1 MGMRKIEAIIRPE
14 KMADVISALRGLG
27 CPGMTL
33 TEVKGHGKQQGLK
46 QQWRGR
52 EYKIDF
58 LPKIKIEIVIEE
70 DSQMLEKILQA
81 IAESA
86 RTGEAGD
93 GKVFIWPIED
103 VMRIRT
109 QERGGEAI

>member
-1 MGMRKIEAIIRPE
+1 MSIRKIEAIIRPE
-14 KMADVISALRGLG
+14 KLTEVTGALKKLG
-27 CPGMTL
+27 YPGMTI
-33 TEVKGHGKQQGLK
+33 TEVRGHGKQQGLT

-52 EYKIDF
+52 EYTVEF
-58 LPKIKIEIVIEE
+58 LPKIKIEIIIPDNGDKLEE
-70 DSQMLEKILQA
+70 ILNV

-86 RTGEAGD
+86 SIGKVGD

-109 QERGGEAI
+109 HERGPAAA